1 MSSSV
6 PMSEA
11 EEKSKEVEEV
21 LDVAQEDTSGSV
33 ALKNSTDAAEA
44 PSKGLNL
51 SEVELSEDEKIK
63 LKKYF
68 DEALIEQQEDLEDGK
83 VAETE
88 GINDAAED
96 ENRDKEKEAEK
107 GSTASDSCSEVPE
120 GLDKQH
126 FVDLVKM
133 ILIEI
138 GMKNKPTQADLGK
151 AFVDFDS
158 DKGGTVDF
166 EEFLELFTRVKQ
178 GKVNG
183 LGAGPIE
190 QLWQAIVK
198 PKKKDPKM
206 HHVVTITIHFPEESK
221 NSFVRTDDG
230 ERPQRLVDA
239 LQEGLGY
246 YYRDRI
252 HCIDLVSVEA
262 SSDSANQSGDS
273 STEAE
278 NEPKHEVVE
287 ANTSNNGKEYE
298 ENDSEDEGM
307 EETKEDPDSR
317 LGLIVT
323 LQISGPGLGEQGLD
337 EESANELAERIEEI
351 KTGILDKCVHL
362 DRPNHKYAYTVTEI
376 VPEFVPLEH
385 YPRLPDLIPP
395 PFVPQGPSLWTTL
408 LSKCCGLDVAQ
419 SIRQPPLIPLPLKS
433 LSCENIVGRMNGEG
447 LGALTEILHENKIDG
462 KKLWSA
468 VWQEVY
474 REREMLKKKLMPKKK
489 FLEKKWL

>member
-1 MSSSV
+1 
-6 PMSEA
+6 MSEA

-51 SEVELSEDEKIK
+51 SEVELSEDERIK

-158 DKGGTVDF
+158 NKGGTVDF

-221 NSFVRTDDG
+221 NSFIRTDDG

-252 HCIDLVSVEA
+252 HCIDLAKNFWSRITSCIPLSFCRMLSRRKLRCVPETAQFDIRHVIFTNKKDIFGFQVSKNDTFTAEEAQNIHQICDSFA
-262 SSDSANQSGDS
+262 SSYLVIMTMKN
-273 STEAE
+273 
-278 NEPKHEVVE
+278 
-287 ANTSNNGKEYE
+287 NT
-298 ENDSEDEGM
+298 
-307 EETKEDPDSR
+307 
-317 LGLIVT
+317 IVK
-323 LQISGPGLGEQGLD
+323 
-337 EESANELAERIEEI
+337 A
-351 KTGILDKCVHL
+351 
-362 DRPNHKYAYTVTEI
+362 
-376 VPEFVPLEH
+376 
-385 YPRLPDLIPP
+385 
-395 PFVPQGPSLWTTL
+395 PSL
-408 LSKCCGLDVAQ
+408 
-419 SIRQPPLIPLPLKS
+419 
-433 LSCENIVGRMNGEG
+433 
-447 LGALTEILHENKIDG
+447 NKFHH
-462 KKLWSA
+462 KL
-468 VWQEVY
+468 
-474 REREMLKKKLMPKKK
+474 
-489 FLEKKWL
+489 FC